1 MWIDCGRTKLQT
13 VRKKF
18 SQSIRPP
25 FFISFCAKDAS
36 AVESAEAKCT
46 ERMLSY
52 SLHVYGWFLLDRSR
66 SLRFT
71 NVRKKK
77 KKVVCHL
84 HSRPCISAIAS
95 ANLADVFVLLF
106 IYLYFIKYFFFFSCV
121 GLWIEISWHQP
132 LCIFK
137 NGGSRESNDKAD
149 QNIQMKSNVNTASSG
164 CRMWYQTLHRGSCFW
179 LYQIWSIIWEHE
191 WTTSIVWPQRN
202 KQNWVARGGSC
213 QHQFPRSH
221 LVATAGTHGT
231 RNVLF
236 VQQQTDRVDIILLI

>member
-13 VRKKF
+13 VRKKKF

-77 KKVVCHL
+77 KKKVVCHL

-106 IYLYFIKYFFFFSCV
+106 IYLYFINFFF
-121 GLWIEISWHQP
+121 
-132 LCIFK
+132 
-137 NGGSRESNDKAD
+137 
-149 QNIQMKSNVNTASSG
+149 
-164 CRMWYQTLHRGSCFW
+164 
-179 LYQIWSIIWEHE
+179 
-191 WTTSIVWPQRN
+191 
-202 KQNWVARGGSC
+202 
-213 QHQFPRSH
+213 
-221 LVATAGTHGT
+221 LVALACELKFRGMKLSVYSRMVEAENQMT
-231 RNVLF
+231 R
-236 VQQQTDRVDIILLI
+236 QTKTYR